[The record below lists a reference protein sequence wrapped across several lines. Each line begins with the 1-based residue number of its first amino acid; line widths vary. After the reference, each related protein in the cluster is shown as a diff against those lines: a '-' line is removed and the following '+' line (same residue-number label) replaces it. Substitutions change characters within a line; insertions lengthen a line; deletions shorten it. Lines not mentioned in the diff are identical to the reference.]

1 MPLFFLGTREWRN
14 RQTRTVQVRVP
25 VMEWGFNSPLAH
37 DETADPLRICGF
49 CFPWLL
55 LVAPLVFRAPEA
67 PAAVCAGGRRPA
79 REPSALRASLGAS
92 PRSPARPRRRPL
104 ISHVIPLRLVQSL
117 NLHRWNCNVFGVS
130 RKMTTINYVRNLGGG
145 GAWSLMCYWVRC
157 FEARPGPVPRRVP
170 YPQFRMQFPDT
181 CSSSL
186 SGKHEFQ
193 RLHFKA

>member
-92 PRSPARPRRRPL
+92 PRSPARPRHRPRAPQPGPL
-104 ISHVIPLRLVQSL
+104 VPPAASTLAALAVWMCCLVPAISHVIPLVIFQTM
-117 NLHRWNCNVFGVS
+117 NLYRWYCNV
-130 RKMTTINYVRNLGGG
+130 LGR
-145 GAWSLMCYWVRC
+145 S
-157 FEARPGPVPRRVP
+157 
-170 YPQFRMQFPDT
+170 
-181 CSSSL
+181 
-186 SGKHEFQ
+186 
-193 RLHFKA
+193 